1 MKKKNINCVINI
13 KPLSNLECS
22 NISGGSEF
30 SEAVAYVVGNV
41 FGNIWGFAKNAMEY
55 QSSLPYYD
63 KK

>member
-1 MKKKNINCVINI
+1 MKKKNFSHATNVQ
-13 KPLSNLECS
+13 PLTSSECL
-22 NISGGSEF
+22 NTSGGSEF

-41 FGNIWGFAKNAMEY
+41 VGNIWGFAKNAMQY